1 MIIEE
6 IINHLELNGYGTF
19 KKDLFGVSMPNS
31 PDECV
36 CVYNNAGY
44 EPEIDFDNSVTEY
57 PGIQII
63 SRAKDYKTAYENL
76 YNIYKFLNGDTGL
89 YTLIEAEQSPVGIG
103 KDENGRFEVSCNF
116 KVTKEV
122 K

>member
-6 IINHLELNGYGTF
+6 VVSYLELNGYGTF

-36 CVYNNAGY
+36 CVYDNAGY
-44 EPEIDFDNSVTEY
+44 EPGINFDSVTEY
-57 PGIQII
+57 PCFQII
-63 SRAKDYKTAYENL
+63 SRAKNYKIAYEKL

-89 YTLIEAEQSPVGIG
+89 YIFIEAEQSPAGIG

-116 KVTKEV
+116 KITREV